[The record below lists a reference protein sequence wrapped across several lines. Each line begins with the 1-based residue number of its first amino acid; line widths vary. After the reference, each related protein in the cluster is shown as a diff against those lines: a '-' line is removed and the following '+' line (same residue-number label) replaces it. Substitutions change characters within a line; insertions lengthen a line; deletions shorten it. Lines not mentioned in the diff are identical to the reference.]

1 MSNNKFILI
10 RINIRT
16 VFDTGMSV
24 PNLMILL
31 SRNVK
36 RATINIIAMIIMPSR
51 LRLKL
56 SCVESVEYLLEG
68 ELLFIS
74 VLERSYSIT

>member
-1 MSNNKFILI
+1 M
-10 RINIRT
+10 
-16 VFDTGMSV
+16 FDTGISV

-36 RATINIIAMIIMPSR
+36 KATINIIATIIMPSL

-56 SCVESVEYLLEG
+56 SCVESVEYLLEC
-68 ELLFIS
+68 ELLLIS
-74 VLERSYSIT
+74 VLERSHSITGL